1 MAGTEAGSI
10 GDHNGTTI
18 DKAQLKRLLAK
29 GVKIHQSQLPEP
41 PTARSNLDEHLMGE
55 LFKEA

>member
-10 GDHNGTTI
+10 GDHNGSAI
-18 DKAQLKRLLAK
+18 DKAQLRRLLSK

-41 PTARSNLDEHLMGE
+41 LIARLNLDEHPMGE